1 MTGSKLFARC
11 TCSTCH
17 GFLLS
22 CKLIEIWKLK
32 GNPDTEIQ
40 ESPVWLVES
49 GIWGVLE
56 SGIQYRKSRIPL
68 RIGIRNPSSPDKQF
82 QSSWNPDCLGF
93 LYMGPNGT

>member
-32 GNPDTEIQ
+32 WNPDSEIQ

-56 SGIQYRKSRIPL
+56 SGITVQEIQ
-68 RIGIRNPSSPDKQF
+68 NPSKD
-82 QSSWNPDCLGF
+82 WNPESKF
-93 LYMGPNGT
+93 P